1 MVDSQLDNS
10 SSKKSK
16 SKMKKNNN
24 NNNSNNSTNV
34 SATVPIPQP
43 VLPPLSTNTSGKSSK
58 KKQDES
64 KRIVSDLNEDDDK
77 LMNPV
82 NLSDSDINENSY
94 NSRRTNLH
102 EIELSDDST
111 SSSSSSSAR
120 SSASASPPQQLPQFQ
135 HQPALKPIQQP
146 NVQTVQPFITKNS
159 PSSSNSIS
167 KQQGTNNNK
176 TNRKSSIS
184 NEILASTNQEIDLDD
199 NNHFET
205 PISSLS
211 INLNKQLMLQPQKLD
226 NNALEAILS
235 DQIKAHLILDDKENL
250 LVKSAN
256 EFISLFKSSSTSS
269 SNNGSLSS
277 LNNVSPSSANSNNSS
292 SVGSNSCSSSSSS
305 SSTST
310 PLSLSPQSNDDKLV
324 KCVAIFGNTG
334 DGKSHTLNHTF
345 FNGRNIFRT
354 SDKQETCTLG
364 VWCAYDPLTKSLIF
378 DTEGLLGSTTNENER
393 MRLLLKVL
401 AVSDVIIYRTRAER
415 LHNDMFKFLS
425 DASVAYLKYFSK
437 ELKQAAAKLKLDAI
451 SALGPCC
458 VIFHETHH
466 TDTLCDEYDA
476 NGMTQRT
483 ISHQI
488 ADRFSKLDLSYNAFS
503 LIEYVGTRTC
513 FNNPNQNSSSSMMSH
528 NMKYNQT
535 DFTKLAQR
543 VRDLLRNNSVRQPR
557 KLSSIYHVLKVL
569 NDKFNGTITRNQIS
583 TFADEYFTCS
593 SICLSCGFVFFSLLI
608 MNLINH
614 LE

>member
-16 SKMKKNNN
+16 SKMKKINNNN
-24 NNNSNNSTNV
+24 NNNSTIV

-43 VLPPLSTNTSGKSSK
+43 ALPPPSTNTNGKSSK

-64 KRIVSDLNEDDDK
+64 KRIITDLNEDDDK

-82 NLSDSDINENSY
+82 NLSDLDIHENSY

-111 SSSSSSSAR
+111 SSSSSSTR

-135 HQPALKPIQQP
+135 YQPPIKQIQQP
-146 NVQTVQPFITKNS
+146 NVQPVQPFINKNL
-159 PSSSNSIS
+159 SSSNSIS
-167 KQQGTNNNK
+167 KQQGSNNNK
-176 TNRKSSIS
+176 TIRKSSIS
-184 NEILASTNQEIDLDD
+184 NDILASTNQEIDLDD
-199 NNHFET
+199 NNFEA

-211 INLNKQLMLQPQKLD
+211 INLSKQLMMQPQKLD

-256 EFISLFKSSSTSS
+256 EYISLFKSSSTSN
-269 SNNGSLSS
+269 SNNGSLNS
-277 LNNVSPSSANSNNSS
+277 LNNVSPTSTSS
-292 SVGSNSCSSSSSS
+292 SVGSNSCSSSS

-324 KCVAIFGNTG
+324 KCVSIFGNTG

-345 FNGRNIFRT
+345 FNGRNIFTT

-466 TDTLCDEYDA
+466 TDNLCDEYDA
-476 NGMTQRT
+476 NGMTRT

-488 ADRFSKLDLSYNAFS
+488 ADRFAKLDLSYNAFS
-503 LIEYVGTRTC
+503 LIEYVGTRTF
-513 FNNPNQNSSSSMMSH
+513 FNNPNQNSSS
-528 NMKYNQT
+528 NLKYNQT

-543 VRDLLRNNSVRQPR
+543 VRELLRNNSVRQPR

-593 SICLSCGFVFFSLLI
+593 SICLSCGFVFLNLFILLFK
-608 MNLINH
+608 LRS
-614 LE
+614 